1 MKKSTKVWLGIATIW
16 PVLYVFI
23 FVALIIGFAVFASTV
38 TGHPGSEPAALTSIL
53 VPVGFMGLM
62 AVHLFT
68 ILEMLAMKVYYIVRV
83 IKTDQLDQNLKIM
96 WTLLLVFATIFAE
109 PVFWY
114 LYIWRDPPLTAN
126 NPPQL
131 RSPAEYA
138 GWGQQTST
146 SDREGAYV
154 PPMQPPDW
162 R

>member
-16 PVLYVFI
+16 PALYFFLFI
-23 FVALIIGFAVFASTV
+23 AAIIGVFVLSAAADGPPES
-38 TGHPGSEPAALTSIL
+38 GGSGSIL
-53 VPVGFMGLM
+53 FPLGFVGLLAM
-62 AVHLFT
+62 HLFT
-68 ILEMLAMKVYYIVRV
+68 ILEMLAMKVFYIVRV
-83 IKTDQLDQNLKIM
+83 FKTEQLDQNQRIM

-114 LYIWRDPPLTAN
+114 LYIWREPAIAN

-131 RSPAEYA
+131 LSPGQYA
-138 GWGQQTST
+138 GWGQQATT
-146 SDREGAYV
+146 PNPEAAYV